1 MKQYEVKGNTV
12 RSFEVEDREASKSTV
27 VIQQR
32 GRRNQL
38 HLYRTENGQIKME
51 YDIDKSIIKP
61 ALRCI
66 PDAIIDRICYAA
78 LIISLLFIFGTCYQ
92 CVEVDTSV
100 ATRLESIDRKRN
112 ELNELKLA
120 NEAVKSAIDSAV
132 NPDLI
137 YREATEVYGM
147 VLPMD
152 SEIITFEKESSNK
165 GYVRTYD
172 TIPAGYEKI
181 ESPVIVLANELAKL
195 IG

>member
-1 MKQYEVKGNTV
+1 
-12 RSFEVEDREASKSTV
+12 
-27 VIQQR
+27 
-32 GRRNQL
+32 
-38 HLYRTENGQIKME
+38 
-51 YDIDKSIIKP
+51 
-61 ALRCI
+61 
-66 PDAIIDRICYAA
+66 
-78 LIISLLFIFGTCYQ
+78 
-92 CVEVDTSV
+92 
-100 ATRLESIDRKRN
+100 
-112 ELNELKLA
+112 LA

-147 VLPMD
+147 VLPTD

>member
-1 MKQYEVKGNTV
+1 MKQYVVKGNTV

-38 HLYRTENGQIKME
+38 HLYRTGNGQIKME
-51 YDIDKSIIKP
+51 YDIDKSVIKP
-61 ALRCI
+61 MLRCI

-78 LIISLLFIFGTCYQ
+78 LIISLLFIFGTCYH
-92 CVEVDTSV
+92 CVEMDTSV
-100 ATRLESIDRKRN
+100 ATRLESIERKRS

-120 NEAVKSAIDSAV
+120 NEAVKASIDSAV

-152 SEIITFEKESSNK
+152 SEIITFKKESSNK

-181 ESPVIVLANELAKL
+181 ESPVVVLANELAKL
-195 IG
+195 VG